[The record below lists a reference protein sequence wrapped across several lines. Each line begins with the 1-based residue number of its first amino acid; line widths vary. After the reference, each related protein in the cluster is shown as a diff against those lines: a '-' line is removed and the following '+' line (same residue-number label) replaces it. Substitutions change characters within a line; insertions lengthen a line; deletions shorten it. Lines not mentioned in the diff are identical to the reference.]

1 MLAGSIFYDRHSIVA
16 DAGIGTFDEGRAA
29 TLLDVVDG
37 LSLRYG
43 VQMAHDVI
51 AMSPEAM
58 ARYLAFV
65 AARSP
70 LPMLLN
76 SADRH
81 VRVAGLEA
89 AARLGVLGRCV
100 YASLN
105 DGTEEFEL
113 EALRR
118 HRPAAV
124 MVLVHDADDPS
135 PEACVAMVER
145 FRPML
150 ADIGVEVP
158 IVDVAVVGPESVG
171 CSMRAV
177 TAVRE
182 AFGYPAGCAFANC
195 LPLWPGLEGL
205 GRERV
210 NLTLAVALAGCRV
223 AGADFL
229 HYGLIER
236 AAVAAHAAGTAEVFL
251 GAAARRLDGRDLPEN
266 HPVEMMLDLAWPRP
280 EGRPRPPTAPRR
292 T

>member
-16 DAGIGTFDEGRAA
+16 DAGDGTFDEGRAA
-29 TLLDVVDG
+29 ALLARVDG

-43 VQMAHDVI
+43 VQMCHDVI
-51 AMSPEAM
+51 ATTPEAM
-58 ARYLAFV
+58 ARFVAFV

-70 LPMLLN
+70 LPMMIN
-76 SADRH
+76 SADGR
-81 VRVAGLEA
+81 VRVAGLGA
-89 AARLGVLGRCV
+89 AARLGVLGRCI

-105 DGTEEFEL
+105 DGSEAFEL

-124 MVLVHDADDPS
+124 MVLVHDAEDPS
-135 PEACVAMVER
+135 PEGCLAVIADR

-150 ADIGVEVP
+150 DDIGVEVP
-158 IVDVAVVGPESVG
+158 IVDLAVVGPLSVG
-171 CSMRAV
+171 SSMRAV

-182 AFGYPAGCAFANC
+182 TYGYPAGCAFANC
-195 LPLWPGLEGL
+195 LPLWAGLEGL
-205 GRERV
+205 GREWV
-210 NLTLAVALAGCRV
+210 NLSLAVALASCRV

-251 GAAARRLDGRDLPEN
+251 GAAAHRLDGADLPEG
-266 HPVEMMLDLAWPRP
+266 HPVDKMFDLARP
-280 EGRPRPPTAPRR
+280 VP
-292 T
+292 